1 MRQAFQIICYVLCSI
16 ILFAWMLVNRRDA
29 AAPES
34 WALTGRKWDI
44 NYSENRVSDKRLS
57 TEEPGA
63 QVLPA
68 PAA

>member
-1 MRQAFQIICYVLCSI
+1 
-16 ILFAWMLVNRRDA
+16 MLVNRRDA
-29 AAPES
+29 SAPES
-34 WALTGRKWDI
+34 WALTGRNWDI

>member
-1 MRQAFQIICYVLCSI
+1 MYFELSVTYCAVLYNLHGCVSI
-16 ILFAWMLVNRRDA
+16 GHNA

-34 WALTGRKWDI
+34 WTLTGRNWDI
-44 NYSENRVSDKRLS
+44 NYSENRVLDKRLS

-63 QVLPA
+63 RVLPA